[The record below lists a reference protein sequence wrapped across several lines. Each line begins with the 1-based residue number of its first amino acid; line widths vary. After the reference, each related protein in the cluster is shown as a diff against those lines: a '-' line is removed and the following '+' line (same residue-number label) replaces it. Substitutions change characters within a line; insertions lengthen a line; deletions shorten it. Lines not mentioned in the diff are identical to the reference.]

1 MHYYYYYFIRK
12 WSWLDQVQSAARI
25 NACQI
30 KKVTPH
36 LHFFQ
41 GSGIIRSSWLFS
53 WPKKPDENKAR
64 SKVSEIWTLIAIDIF
79 RTKSEGRKS
88 KHGRLCLQTY
98 LPVVCSSS
106 SLCRRWHSAQCRIF
120 CKVDKDTDQPWT
132 PRAKI
137 HRMTAVPLWQTMLA
151 LKLSKQHSTVW

>member
-1 MHYYYYYFIRK
+1 MHYYYYYYFIRK
-12 WSWLDQVQSAARI
+12 WSWLDQVQNAARI
-25 NACQI
+25 NACRI

-53 WPKKPDENKAR
+53 WPKKKRWKWSSQQGFCNLDTDCY
-64 SKVSEIWTLIAIDIF
+64 WHF

-120 CKVDKDTDQPWT
+120 CRVDKDTDQPWT
-132 PRAKI
+132 PR
-137 HRMTAVPLWQTMLA
+137 AVPLWQTMLA